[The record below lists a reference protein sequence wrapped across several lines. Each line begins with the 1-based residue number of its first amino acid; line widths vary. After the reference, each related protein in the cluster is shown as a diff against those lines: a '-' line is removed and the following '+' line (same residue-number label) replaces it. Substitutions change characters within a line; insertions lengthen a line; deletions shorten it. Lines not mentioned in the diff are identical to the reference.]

1 METDGFAEE
10 EAEEAEEEEGEE
22 AVVGGADVGAQ
33 TEQLHIIQCR
43 ARRT

>member
-10 EAEEAEEEEGEE
+10 EEEEE

-33 TEQLHIIQCR
+33 TELLVHKAAHKHATAFQAGR
-43 ARRT
+43 